1 MTEEPTLKLG
11 PGSSHVASI
20 GDPLVVWQD
29 AMHKNTLLIPVF
41 RTNFW
46 VLDVLLVER
55 VFYPQTHTFFYAE
68 LMLKQISEK

>member
-1 MTEEPTLKLG
+1 
-11 PGSSHVASI
+11 
-20 GDPLVVWQD
+20 
-29 AMHKNTLLIPVF
+29 MHKNTLLIPVF